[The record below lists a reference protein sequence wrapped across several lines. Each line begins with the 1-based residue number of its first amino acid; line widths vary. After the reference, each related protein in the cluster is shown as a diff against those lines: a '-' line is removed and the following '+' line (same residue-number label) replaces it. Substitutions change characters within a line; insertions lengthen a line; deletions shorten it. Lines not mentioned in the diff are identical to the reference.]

1 MRNVATHTVLE
12 ARLAEVLMA
21 ALAPCDLGGDIEVVH
36 DVESVEIEMDC
47 ALDEESDDHDAGDTF
62 VDHDGL
68 VMRFARELAD
78 EHAGTTR
85 FVREHAED
93 VGSTT
98 RFAREDVGTHQFV
111 RHSAPYERIEIQ
123 VDRGAFLR
131 ATIEDAKT
139 ARKKRR

>member
-1 MRNVATHTVLE
+1 MRTAATHTVLE

-78 EHAGTTR
+78 EHAGTTQ
-85 FVREHAED
+85 FTREED

-98 RFAREDVGTHQFV
+98 RF
-111 RHSAPYERIEIQ
+111 APYERIEIQ